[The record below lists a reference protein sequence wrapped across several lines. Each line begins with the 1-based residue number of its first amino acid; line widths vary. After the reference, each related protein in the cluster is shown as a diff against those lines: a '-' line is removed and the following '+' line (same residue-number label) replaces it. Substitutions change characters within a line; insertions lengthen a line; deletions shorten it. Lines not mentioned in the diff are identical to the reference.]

1 LVPLILRARIATT
14 DAFVVVVVVFV
25 TVTAVVA
32 IEPVDRRLAVPVAL

>member
-14 DAFVVVVVVFV
+14 DAFVVVVFV
-25 TVTAVVA
+25 TVTDVVA